1 MNIRPLGATG
11 IRVGEIGMGC
21 EGFIGKTRQEVRT
34 FLDEMERA
42 GANLIDLYSPEPEM
56 RSALG
61 EAMEGRRESFV
72 LQAHLCTIWKNGQ
85 YERTRDIG
93 EVRARCDELLKR

>member
-1 MNIRPLGATG
+1 MNIRPLGATD

-42 GANLIDLYSPEPEM
+42 GANLIDL
-56 RSALG
+56 
-61 EAMEGRRESFV
+61 
-72 LQAHLCTIWKNGQ
+72 
-85 YERTRDIG
+85 
-93 EVRARCDELLKR
+93 